1 MCSVVLINEKVM
13 LLASAAPVVKVSL
26 HNICQN
32 SFCFVYVFKLFL
44 SFSSYSMF
52 PFHCLFPPAF
62 FFFLLLPFWF
72 LFPALIT
79 TPSFSLSSLPLL
91 VPLIIKMLLC
101 IFPCLSS
108 VFLFS
113 LLHCHFLPSFLPR
126 ACTLWLG
133 C

>member
-62 FFFLLLPFWF
+62 FFFYCCPFGFYSPPSLLLLLSRF
-72 LFPALIT
+72 LHCHCWC
-79 TPSFSLSSLPLL
+79 LSSLRCCF
-91 VPLIIKMLLC
+91 V
-101 IFPCLSS
+101 SS
-108 VFLFS
+108 LAFHLFFSS
-113 LLHCHFLPSFLPR
+113 LFFTVTFSHPFSPGHAHC
-126 ACTLWLG
+126 G
-133 C
+133 